1 MKVLIQEIFTIN
13 GAYNVDRYESPNSR
27 DIFARIPIQPDPT
40 RPFGSLL
47 YINNIIGKYTRTY
60 FGPVDLK
67 KFSIKLLN
75 DKGFIVDLNG
85 LDWSFSM
92 TVTQLQATMV
102 DEKEREYIRN
112 VESDQLKL
120 QKLTTR

>member
-1 MKVLIQEIFTIN
+1 M
-13 GAYNVDRYESPNSR
+13 
-27 DIFARIPIQPDPT
+27 
-40 RPFGSLL
+40 
-47 YINNIIGKYTRTY
+47 
-60 FGPVDLK
+60 
-67 KFSIKLLN
+67 N

-120 QKLTTR
+120 QKLTT